1 MSSRQP
7 QIFGVGGH
15 FFVEPWEPPL
25 LQRHLL
31 GLAGVAEPRIC
42 FIGTAGGDNPGDV
55 EQFYRQMQRHPCRLT
70 HLSLFAPHTSRFDE
84 LLLEQDIIYVGGGAT
99 RNLMA
104 LWRDWQLIDPLRRA
118 WQSGVV
124 LAGTSAGSICWFEG
138 CITDSLPERLLP
150 LACTGFLK
158 GSGCTH
164 YSSRP
169 DRPAVFRR
177 SLLEGSIAAPGLATD
192 DHVGI
197 HFVGTQLV
205 DIVTAVP
212 GQHAHRLELVDG
224 HLKETALPAR
234 YLGCS

>member
-1 MSSRQP
+1 MSSKQP

-15 FFVEPWEPPL
+15 FFVEPWQPPL

-31 GLAGVAEPRIC
+31 SLAGVTEPRVC

-55 EQFYRQMQRHPCRLT
+55 EHFYRQMQRHRCRLT

-84 LLLEQDIIYVGGGAT
+84 LFLEQDIIYVGGGAT

-104 LWRDWQLIDPLRRA
+104 LWRDWELIEPLRRA
-118 WQSGVV
+118 WQAGVV

-138 CITDSLPERLLP
+138 CITDSLPERMLP
-150 LACTGFLK
+150 LACTGFLA

-164 YSSRP
+164 YDSRP
-169 DRPAVFRR
+169 DRPASFRR
-177 SLLEGSIAAPGLATD
+177 YLLDGSIPAPGLATD

-197 HFVGTQLV
+197 HFVGTELV
-205 DIVTAVP
+205 DVVTAVP
-212 GQHAHRLELVDG
+212 GQCAHRLEILDGSLV
-224 HLKETALPAR
+224 ETRLPAR
-234 YLGCS
+234 YLG